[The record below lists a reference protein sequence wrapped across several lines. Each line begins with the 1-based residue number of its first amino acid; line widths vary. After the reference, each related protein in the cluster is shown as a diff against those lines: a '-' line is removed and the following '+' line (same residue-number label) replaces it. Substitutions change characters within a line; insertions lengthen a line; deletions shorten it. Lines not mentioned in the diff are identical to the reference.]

1 MESKRSSASRWRN
14 VLLVVSSILASFVFM
29 ELYLRIFMPQD
40 LIVPM
45 PAIQDSELI
54 YRLKADTK
62 AYLKGTSVR
71 WFHLET
77 NSLGLRDREIEPGK
91 KTDRLRVM
99 LLGDSMSMAEGVE
112 LEETYIKRYEEM
124 ANRDAPGRRVEAI
137 NAAIRGYGND
147 QEVLL
152 FERFGPVFLP
162 DVVVLAFFEGND
174 LEDNRNGGLFRLG
187 SEGELVKRTPTESDS
202 PKLRYYNRQIR
213 IQNVPGYRFLVGHS
227 HLVNFARMHYA
238 RHLMR
243 HHDEVASVNSIQ
255 RSYREED
262 LVLTREIL
270 KRWQADCHQ
279 LGSVPVMLY
288 IPAPESLGDSRAHT
302 RTAGLNSAMAEFARR
317 QNLAFLDLTA
327 AFLKVPDPQHLY
339 LKDAHLSP
347 EGHVSVASELHDF
360 LKRRNLL

>member
-1 MESKRSSASRWRN
+1 MDSKQPSASRWRN
-14 VLLVVSSILASFVFM
+14 VLLVISSILVSFVFM

-45 PAIQDSELI
+45 PAVQDTELI

-91 KTDRLRVM
+91 MTDRRRVM

-112 LEETYIKRYEEM
+112 LEETYIKRFEEM
-124 ANRDAPGRRVEAI
+124 TNRTAPGRRVEAI

-152 FERFGPVFLP
+152 FERLGPVFLP

-187 SEGELVKRTPTESDS
+187 PEGLVKRIPTESDS
-202 PKLRYYNRQIR
+202 PKLRYYNRQIQ
-213 IQNVPGYRFLVGHS
+213 IQNIPGYRFLVGNF

-238 RHLMR
+238 RYLMSR
-243 HHDEVASVNSIQ
+243 HDEVASVNSLQ
-255 RSYREED
+255 QAFREED
-262 LVLTREIL
+262 LALTRAIL
-270 KRWQADCHQ
+270 KRWQEDCRR
-279 LGSVPVMLY
+279 LGAVPVILY
-288 IPAPESLGDSRAHT
+288 MPAPESFGDPRASA
-302 RTAGLNSAMAEFARR
+302 RTTGLNSAMSDFAREQR
-317 QNLAFLDLTA
+317 IAFLDLTA
-327 AFLKVPDPQHLY
+327 AFRKMPDPQLLY
-339 LKDAHLSP
+339 LKDGHLSP
-347 EGHVSVASELHDF
+347 EGHVNAAGALHEF
-360 LKRRNLL
+360 LKQRSYL